1 MNTTKHL
8 IKLSWQ
14 RIRQKKVELRVNK
27 NPLRPRPR
35 SVAVPNV
42 EAVRAEEAL
51 HAEEVRLVSLPGRQT
66 AELVQVRERGVEV
79 KGVTFH
85 SVVER
90 ERGRPEGRSSRPWR
104 NIFPGSRS
112 RSGTQREVNI
122 DEAVLMP
129 ESRPINFRPRPRS
142 EVNLSY
148 SVQDSTMLLTPLKN
162 NEFQVTT
169 TNQFSYL
176 PYQQSLLAYNK
187 QQPFTRSNKLRTAV
201 VKREQK
207 NMGPR
212 PKSVDFEV
220 LQSVENIC
228 RAQPL
233 AYSAGVVVQGNRA
246 SQRRTARL

>member
-1 MNTTKHL
+1 
-8 IKLSWQ
+8 
-14 RIRQKKVELRVNK
+14 
-27 NPLRPRPR
+27 
-35 SVAVPNV
+35 
-42 EAVRAEEAL
+42 
-51 HAEEVRLVSLPGRQT
+51 
-66 AELVQVRERGVEV
+66 
-79 KGVTFH
+79 
-85 SVVER
+85 
-90 ERGRPEGRSSRPWR
+90 
-104 NIFPGSRS
+104 
-112 RSGTQREVNI
+112 VNI

-129 ESRPINFRPRPRS
+129 ESKPINFRPRPRS

-201 VKREQK
+201 IKREQK
-207 NMGPR
+207 NVGPR

-233 AYSAGVVVQGNRA
+233 AYSAGVVVQGTRA
-246 SQRRTARL
+246 SQRRGARL